1 MNIYSVP
8 DIFALI
14 FNGSLAIR
22 IFSQKGNGKV
32 KYWLFSFLVLFVV
45 WNLTNLISLNVTD
58 QHWVLL
64 AAQITYRILFLMPA
78 FILAL
83 SLNFWN
89 KLTKGQT
96 FFRNFIIFFLPVV
109 LLVLGFPNFNFK
121 LVEISDP
128 QLMFYYTLVYKP
140 SISFVGMLFLSLFY
154 LLLSLVIT
162 IKKGQSFISIQQKK
176 LYGMLIYGLTII
188 NVFFFLIY
196 IPYFQTSSY
205 SFIYLLRTSFLFVE
219 VFFFYAIISQMKREQ
234 KEHLPEKFLSY
245 LIFTILVALYFV
257 LIKVVIDLVDTHFS
271 IHSFYFDAALIFI
284 LTLLFQPAE
293 SLIHQFVFQNIKN
306 QLYQY
311 RSNFLIL
318 TNELMEMFPDRQLLE
333 KVREFIIE
341 NFQSEDVFLFRLNE
355 DESVY
360 EEMRLND
367 DVAINSFLV
376 KLLQSRG
383 KIVEFIELKR
393 EDVGDKDYEY
403 FSRRD
408 VRLFVPVMRG
418 DELIMFFALGRRT
431 VRKDYSLDELEILS
445 IFSNEIS
452 LYLQRNIF
460 FEKIQAN
467 EREKFRLE
475 KLAALGQLTAGIAH
489 EIRNPLNTISTATQT
504 LMNKNLDN
512 EVKAR
517 MTQYIEEEVKRLSG
531 LVNEFLELSRIRK
544 PQYEE
549 VDITGLLSKLNI
561 FIYSKNSEINF
572 NIENQIDAPIHSD
585 TSFLYQILSNLSLN
599 ALEALSGYC
608 KNELIT
614 CNEAILRIT
623 VKKER
628 NILYLLVSNTGPVIP
643 KEIRDRIFEPF
654 FTTKEQGTGLGLSLV
669 ENMVKSLNGK
679 IGLKSTSGIT
689 QFNIKIPLTYEN
701 KA

>member
-22 IFSQKGNGKV
+22 VFSQKGNGKV

-383 KIVEFIELKR
+383 KIVEYIELKR

-517 MTQYIEEEVKRLSG
+517 MTQYIEEEVKRLSE

-549 VDITGLLSKLNI
+549 VDIAGLLSKLNI
-561 FIYSKNSEINF
+561 FISSKNSEINF

>member
-22 IFSQKGNGKV
+22 VFSQKGNGKV

-45 WNLTNLISLNVTD
+45 WNLANLISLNVTD

-83 SLNFWN
+83 SLNFWSR
-89 KLTKGQT
+89 LTPIQT
-96 FFRNFIIFFLPVV
+96 IIRNAIIFFLPII
-109 LLVLGFPNFNFK
+109 LLILEFPDFNFQ
-121 LVEISDP
+121 LVERSDP
-128 QLMFYYTLVYKP
+128 QLMYYYTLVY
-140 SISFVGMLFLSLFY
+140 SSNISFVATLGLAMIY
-154 LLLSLVIT
+154 LALSLVVTLI
-162 IKKGQSFISIQQKK
+162 KGQNQVGIQRTKANA
-176 LYGMLIYGLTII
+176 MLIFGLVLI
-188 NVFFFLIY
+188 NILFFVIY
-196 IPYFQTSSY
+196 IPYSQTSSY
-205 SFIYLLRTSFLFVE
+205 SFIYFLRTSFLFVE

-257 LIKVVIDLVDTHFS
+257 LIKVVIDLVDMHFS

-293 SLIHQFVFQNIKN
+293 SLIHQFVFHNIKN

-376 KLLQSRG
+376 KLLQSRR
-383 KIVEFIELKR
+383 KIVEFPELKR
-393 EDVGDKDYEY
+393 EDVGNNDYEY

-418 DELIMFFALGRRT
+418 DKLIMFFALGRRT
-431 VRKDYSLDELEILS
+431 VRKDYSLDELEVLS

-504 LMNKNLDN
+504 LMNNNLDN
-512 EVKAR
+512 EVKGR

-549 VDITGLLSKLNI
+549 VDMIALFSKLNI
-561 FIYSKNSEINF
+561 FIRSKNDIITCT
-572 NIENQIDAPIHSD
+572 IENQINTRIYSD
-585 TSFLYQILSNLSLN
+585 VSFLYQILSNLSLN
-599 ALEALSGYC
+599 ALEALAEYC
-608 KNELIT
+608 KHNQIG
-614 CNEAILRIT
+614 CKDAILRVRAT
-623 VKKER
+623 TER
-628 NILYLLVSNTGPVIP
+628 NMLSLTVSNTGPEMP
-643 KEIRDRIFEPF
+643 KEIKDRIFEPF

-689 QFNIKIPLTYEN
+689 QFNIKIPLFHEN

>member
-22 IFSQKGNGKV
+22 VFSQKGNGKV
-32 KYWLFSFLVLFVV
+32 QYWLFSFLVLFVV

-83 SLNFWN
+83 SLNFWI

-96 FFRNFIIFFLPVV
+96 FFRNFIIFFLPVI

-128 QLMFYYTLVYKP
+128 QLMFYYTLVYNP
-140 SISFVGMLFLSLFY
+140 TISFVGMLFLSLFY
-154 LLLSLVIT
+154 LLLSIIIT
-162 IKKGQSFISIQQKK
+162 IKKEQSFISIQQKK

-293 SLIHQFVFQNIKN
+293 SLIHQFVFHNIKN

-318 TNELMEMFPDRQLLE
+318 TNELMEMFPDKQLLE

-355 DESVY
+355 NESVY

-376 KLLQSRG
+376 KLLKSRR
-383 KIVEFIELKR
+383 KIVEFPELKR
-393 EDVGDKDYEY
+393 EDVGDNDYEY

-431 VRKDYSLDELEILS
+431 IRKDYSLDELEILS

-504 LMNKNLDN
+504 LMNKNQDN

-531 LVNEFLELSRIRK
+531 LVNEFLELLRIRK

-549 VDITGLLSKLNI
+549 VDMTGLLSKLNI
-561 FIYSKNSEINF
+561 FIHSKNSEINC
-572 NIENQIDAPIHSD
+572 NIENQINAIIHSD
-585 TSFLYQILSNLSLN
+585 GSFLYQILSNLSLN
-599 ALEALSGYC
+599 ALEALSEYC
-608 KNELIT
+608 KNKQII
-614 CNEAILRIT
+614 CSEAILRIT

-628 NILYLLVSNTGPVIP
+628 NMLSLSVSNTGPVMP

-654 FTTKEQGTGLGLSLV
+654 FTTKEQGTGLGLSVV
-669 ENMVKSLNGK
+669 ENIVKSLNGK
-679 IGLKSTSGIT
+679 IGLKSISGIT
-689 QFNIKIPLTYEN
+689 QFNIKIPLSYEN